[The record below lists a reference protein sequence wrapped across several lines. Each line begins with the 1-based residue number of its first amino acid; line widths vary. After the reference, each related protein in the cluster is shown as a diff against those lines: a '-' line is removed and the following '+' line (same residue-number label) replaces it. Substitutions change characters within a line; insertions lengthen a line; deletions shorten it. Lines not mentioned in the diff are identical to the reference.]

1 MTLPTKPKVV
11 HVYRSDGPN
20 PLWIDQHCTAPYP
33 DPTHRLCRGEYLGE
47 YVPAPGPVVADVPEE
62 STLSHA
68 IVAAVRAY
76 QTSFASV
83 TGADTSEVD
92 NGNLREFRRE
102 MLEAIEADAKEREG

>member
-1 MTLPTKPKVV
+1 MSKPEKVWLALTDIGIM
-11 HVYRSDGPN
+11 VYEHS
-20 PLWIDQHCTAPYP
+20 IDASSAEVY
-33 DPTHRLCRGEYLGE
+33 GAYYGA
-47 YVPAPGPVVADVPEE
+47 YVPEE